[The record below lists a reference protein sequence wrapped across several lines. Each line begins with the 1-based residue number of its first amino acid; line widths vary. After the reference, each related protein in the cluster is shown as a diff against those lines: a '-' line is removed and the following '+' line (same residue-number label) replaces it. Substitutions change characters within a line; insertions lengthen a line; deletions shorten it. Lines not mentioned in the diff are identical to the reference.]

1 MKILRAFIAAAAAF
15 AAGICAAAELDALS
29 AASGKSDAGA
39 GAVHISVMDTL
50 MTPADAGSV
59 ADWQDS
65 FSNFLEKHY
74 RIAWSSVVASDAA
87 SVLKREKPDFLILS
101 ASQIL
106 TLRHEGVPAYLIA
119 ARRPSYAKNAAEAVG
134 SLFVTRADRSDIRG
148 VADLRG
154 KHVAAVQE
162 TSLSGYLAGLG
173 EIAEQG
179 FNPDRF
185 FGRTSFLYS
194 SFPEVVSSVLSGNT
208 DAAIL
213 PTCLYESLR
222 SRGLIDAAMLKPV
235 GARNDGKLACLHSTA
250 LYPDV
255 SIVSFEW
262 TPESL
267 ERRMAVTLLEQPGSQ
282 GYEWLSTVKAS
293 NLEKLYQTLGIG
305 PYSYLR
311 DMTPAGIYRR
321 WKSEINTGLL
331 ILALLLFNEF
341 RLRRLVRRRTGQL
354 SKALSQLQD
363 AEREARKVREQLGSL
378 ERKNIVTQMSGMIAH
393 EIRSPIGAIRN
404 FAAALRIIL
413 KKPLAESEM
422 ARTALD
428 GIDAEAVRV
437 AGIVDRVRGYVKNKR
452 TRHVLLDLRDAV
464 KAGMRAYSLSSAA
477 SVPAKMKLPEA
488 PAMVLGDSLELEL
501 LVLNLMK
508 NGAEAV
514 SGVKDRRGRPAGE
527 VSVRLAPEE
536 SGAQKKWVLEVSDNG
551 PALSEEEAKRLGES
565 MESVKPEGLGLGLS
579 IVRGIV
585 DSHGASLSFLSGKKG
600 GVTVRVVF
608 DEAAAPAAAP
618 EGDEK

>member
-1 MKILRAFIAAAAAF
+1 MKILRAITAAAAA
-15 AAGICAAAELDALS
+15 AAAALCAAAELDALS
-29 AASGKSDAGA
+29 AASGQRGPGEGSVRIG
-39 GAVHISVMDTL
+39 VMDTL

-59 ADWQDS
+59 ADWRDS
-65 FSNFLEKHY
+65 FSGFLEKHY
-74 RIAWSSVVASDAA
+74 RIAWSSVVSSDAA
-87 SVLKREKPDFLILS
+87 SVLPREKPDFLILS
-101 ASQIL
+101 AAQIL
-106 TLRHEGVPAYLIA
+106 TLRREGVPAYLIA
-119 ARRPSYAKNAAEAVG
+119 ARRPSNARSAAEAVG
-134 SLFVTRADRSDIRG
+134 SLFVTRADRADIAS

-154 KHVAAVQE
+154 KHVAAVLE
-162 TSLSGYLAGLG
+162 TSLPGYLAGLG

-179 FNPDRF
+179 FNPEKF
-185 FGRTSFLYS
+185 FGRTSFFYS
-194 SFPEVVSSVLSGNT
+194 SFPEVVSSVLAGRT

-222 SRGLIDAAMLKPV
+222 SRGLIDAQMLKPI
-235 GARNDGKLACLHSTA
+235 GARSDGKLACLHSTA

-282 GYEWLSTVKAS
+282 GYEWVSTVKS
-293 NLEKLYQTLGIG
+293 SSLEKLYRTLGIG
-305 PYSYLR
+305 PFSYLR
-311 DMTPAGIYRR
+311 DMTPMGIYRR
-321 WKSEINTGLL
+321 WRSEINTGLL
-331 ILALLLFNEF
+331 ILALLIFNEF
-341 RLRRLVRRRTGQL
+341 RLRRLVRRRTGEL
-354 SKALSQLQD
+354 SKALSQLQS
-363 AEREARKVREQLGSL
+363 AEREARRVRERLGSL
-378 ERKNIVTQMSGMIAH
+378 ERKSVVTQMSGMIAH

-452 TRHVLLDLRDAV
+452 TRHVPLDLRDAV
-464 KAGMRAYSLSSAA
+464 KAGLRAYSLSSAA
-477 SVPAKMKLPEA
+477 SVPAKMSLPDA
-488 PAMVLGDSLELEL
+488 PAVILGDSLELEL

-514 SGVKDRRGRPAGE
+514 SGVTDRRGRPAGE
-527 VSVRLAPEE
+527 VSVRLVPEK
-536 SGAQKKWVLEVSDNG
+536 SGTQKKWLLEVSDNG
-551 PALSEEEAKRLGES
+551 PALSEEEARRLGES

-585 DSHGASLSFLSGKKG
+585 DSHGASLSFLSGEKG
-600 GVTVRVVF
+600 GVAVRVVF
-608 DEAAAPAAAP
+608 DEAAAPAAAQ
-618 EGDEK
+618 EGVEK